1 MTKMQLQPLKLG
13 TLLLERPIIAAP
25 LAGVSDKAYRRVLKE
40 AGVPLAFTEMVSA
53 KALAYGNK
61 KSRELVDIRGEERP
75 LGMQLFGRNPLEIR
89 EAALF
94 LESQGADIIDFNM
107 GCPAPKVVKNGEGSA
122 LIQEPKLALEIL
134 ETLAASVKVPVTLK
148 IRKSYGNDGHDAL
161 PIIRKLG
168 EVGVAAVFLHGR
180 TREQYYNGRS
190 DWEYIRQAK
199 EAAAVP
205 LIGNGD
211 VVDASSAREMLA
223 LTGCDGI
230 LIGRG
235 FLGNPFL
242 FQEIMDEEKEFSL
255 GDRLEAAARQLSYAV
270 ADKGEETAVKEMR
283 KHFAW
288 YLKGFRNS
296 SSYRGRVNAC
306 IREQEMLDILE
317 EIMAEGKS

>member
-1 MTKMQLQPLKLG
+1 MIKTQLPPLKLG
-13 TLLLERPIIAAP
+13 SLLLESPIFAAP

-53 KALAYGNK
+53 KALAYGNE
-61 KSRELVDIRGEERP
+61 KSKAIVDIRGEEHP

-94 LESQGADIIDFNM
+94 LESQGADMIDFNM

-122 LIQEPKLALEIL
+122 LIQEPKLALEIM
-134 ETLAASVKVPVTLK
+134 ETLASSVKVPVTLK
-148 IRKSYGNDGHDAL
+148 IRKSFGQAGHDAL
-161 PIIRKLG
+161 PIIRRLG

-180 TREQYYNGRS
+180 TREQYYTGHS
-190 DWEYIRQAK
+190 DWEYIRRAK
-199 EAAAVP
+199 EEAPVP

-211 VVDASSAREMLA
+211 VTDAASARAMIS

-242 FQEIMDEEKEFSL
+242 FLEIMDEKREFSL
-255 GDRLEAAARQLSYAV
+255 GDRLAAAARQLSYAV
-270 ADKGEETAVKEMR
+270 ADKGDETAVKEMR

-296 SSYRGRVNAC
+296 SSYRGRLNAC
-306 IREQEMLDILE
+306 TREAEMLEILK
-317 EIMAEGKS
+317 EILSEAEV